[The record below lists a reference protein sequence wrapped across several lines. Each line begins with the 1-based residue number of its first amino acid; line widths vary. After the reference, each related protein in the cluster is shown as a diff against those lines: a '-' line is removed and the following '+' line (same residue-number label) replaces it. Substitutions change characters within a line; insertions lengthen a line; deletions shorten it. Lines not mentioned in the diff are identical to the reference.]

1 MTTAQAIGRR
11 RFNVRPYLFLLPA
24 LFFALGFVYYPFIKT
39 FAEAFSLVNAH
50 GTILSY
56 VGLDNFRYL
65 FARREF
71 GYALKNTLQLTA
83 INVPV
88 TVALSLSLAALC
100 AKKRAVSPALE
111 TLYSLPMAVSMATAA
126 LVFKLMFN
134 PTVGIVNSAL
144 GLSVGWFEDRR
155 TALYTMLLLT
165 VWMGIGFNFLLFLS
179 ALRGVP
185 VDRKGAARVDGA
197 NEWQVWWHV
206 TLPAI
211 LPTVVYVS
219 ATNAILALMTSG
231 PVMIITQGG
240 PARATT
246 TLIYMM
252 YTSGYASGNDAL
264 AACISLVSFA
274 LAFAFTFL
282 ALRFEKRKA
291 GV

>member
-1 MTTAQAIGRR
+1 MGFLGCGDERLIIES
-11 RFNVRPYLFLLPA
+11 RFSGEGND
-24 LFFALGFVYYPFIKT
+24 LFFQYL
-39 FAEAFSLVNAH
+39 
-50 GTILSY
+50 
-56 VGLDNFRYL
+56 LDKVLDFPNIVD
-65 FARREF
+65 
-71 GYALKNTLQLTA
+71 LKADANQDNRL
-83 INVPV
+83 
-88 TVALSLSLAALC
+88 
-100 AKKRAVSPALE
+100 
-111 TLYSLPMAVSMATAA
+111 
-126 LVFKLMFN
+126 
-134 PTVGIVNSAL
+134 
-144 GLSVGWFEDRR
+144 
-155 TALYTMLLLT
+155 
-165 VWMGIGFNFLLFLS
+165 FNFLLFLS

-197 NEWQVWWHV
+197 NERQVWWHV